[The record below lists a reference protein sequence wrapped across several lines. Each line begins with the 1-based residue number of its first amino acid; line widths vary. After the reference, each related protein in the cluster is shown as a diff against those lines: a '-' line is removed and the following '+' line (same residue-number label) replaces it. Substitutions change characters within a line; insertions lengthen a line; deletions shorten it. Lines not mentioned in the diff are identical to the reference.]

1 MDKDTLR
8 WVPALDSYLLQGRQ
22 LTGNKLSMA
31 SCLTATELVRTVLGK
46 HTRDP
51 ISLGIDNSYFQGR
64 TSRQGQE
71 GLVGTA

>member
-31 SCLTATELVRTVLGK
+31 SCLIATELVRTVPG
-46 HTRDP
+46 
-51 ISLGIDNSYFQGR
+51 
-64 TSRQGQE
+64 
-71 GLVGTA
+71 